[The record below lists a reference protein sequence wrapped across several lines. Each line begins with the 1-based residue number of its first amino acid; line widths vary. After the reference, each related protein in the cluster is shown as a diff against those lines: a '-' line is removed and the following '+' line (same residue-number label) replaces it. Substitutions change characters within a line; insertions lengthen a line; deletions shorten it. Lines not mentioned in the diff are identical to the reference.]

1 MFTAGKVEAHH
12 LHSPALSDVRDQFV
26 ANTVGPVADLELL
39 GRDVATLL
47 LSAHSLEP
55 EDGLFAGVRVR
66 GLVEQ
71 GERGVVIL
79 TVTIIDGLRHEL
91 AVLIEVEPEFI
102 VFADFVRGQ
111 IDLQVHHLAPS
122 H

>member
-1 MFTAGKVEAHH
+1 MP
-12 LHSPALSDVRDQFV
+12 SPALSDVRDQFV
-26 ANTVGPVADLELL
+26 ANTVGPIADLELL

-47 LSAHSLEP
+47 LSTHSLEP

-79 TVTIIDGLRHEL
+79 TVTIIDCLRHEL